1 MQNSEK
7 LCLKWNDFQ
16 ENLNLA
22 FGGLRNDRDLVDVT
36 LVCEDGTQIETH
48 KVILASSSPF
58 FMEILKK
65 NKHPHPMI
73 YMRELKSDALVAIV
87 DFLYFGEAKVNQES
101 LDAFLGLAE
110 ELKLKG
116 LSGGRDTHEREE
128 TKPLPAEMKFE
139 QRRLQEDLTSKS
151 QRPPNGYNANSKSVS
166 ATTALVSV
174 EADQIDEEIK
184 SMMTYKG
191 AAGGHT
197 LSTWVCNVCGKED
210 KHKSNMKTHIEAN
223 HITSNISYSCDICGK
238 VSRSK
243 TGLRF
248 HKARQHFTQDQR
260 WLEKTHI

>member
-1 MQNSEK
+1 M
-7 LCLKWNDFQ
+7 
-16 ENLNLA
+16 
-22 FGGLRNDRDLVDVT
+22 
-36 LVCEDGTQIETH
+36 
-48 KVILASSSPF
+48 
-58 FMEILKK
+58 
-65 NKHPHPMI
+65 
-73 YMRELKSDALVAIV
+73 AIV

-101 LDAFLGLAE
+101 LDVFLGLAE

-128 TKPLPAEMKFE
+128 TKPLPTEMKLE
-139 QRRLQEDLTSKS
+139 QGRSQEDLTSNS

-174 EADQIDEEIK
+174 ESDQIDEEIK

-191 AAGGHT
+191 AAGGQT

-260 WLEKTHI
+260 WLEKTQILVP